1 MSCAMS
7 SLACTIAATLP
18 SFIPNRLQ
26 TSMNLLSLDFAG
38 YFLLFFVG
46 YWLLQPSAWLQNM
59 MLLLASLGFMAMVS
73 PEALL
78 VLLAWTTLIWL
89 LGGYIRRGGRRSIA
103 NTLLIIMVVGFFF
116 VFKYYHAMQD
126 TLDHWRA
133 ALGLGSHLP
142 VMEMLA
148 PLGLSFYVFHS
159 ISYIVS
165 LQRTEED
172 KGRGALPFEH
182 IDGRPDSFFGV
193 LLYLSFFPSIVA
205 GPINRAAQFFPQ
217 LMPLQPRQLEQPAR
231 AIGLIVLA
239 MVKLFLI
246 SDYLDK
252 HLVAPIFSAPTN
264 ASPLA
269 SLTAVLAYAWQIY
282 MNFSGYTNLVT
293 GIALLLGFQLP
304 RNFNAPYLALDL
316 KEFWGRWHMSLSQ
329 FIRDYIYIPLGGSR
343 CGALRQNAN
352 VFIAMVLSGIWH
364 GAGLNFV
371 LWGALHGAGLV
382 VVNVF
387 QQGRSGPHGKRWLTF
402 PAPIARLLTFA
413 FICLTWVF
421 FRANNVDDATTLL
434 DNIGH
439 ITPSMLV
446 HPSALIMWALVLI
459 VMTYRWIEKGKLAL
473 WKGLAA
479 LPLWAYPLCLIAVIT
494 LIFMLAPAGT
504 PGFIYANF

>member
-1 MSCAMS
+1 
-7 SLACTIAATLP
+7 
-18 SFIPNRLQ
+18 
-26 TSMNLLSLDFAG
+26 MNLLSLDFAG

-46 YWLLQPSAWLQNM
+46 YWLLQPSSWLQNIV
-59 MLLLASLGFMAMVS
+59 LLLAGLGFMALAS

-78 VLLAWTTLIWL
+78 VLLAWTALIWL
-89 LGGYIRRGGRRSIA
+89 LSLYIRHGGRRCIA
-103 NTLLIIMVVGFFF
+103 NALLIGMVVGFFF

-126 TLDHWRA
+126 TLDHWRVA
-133 ALGLGSHLP
+133 VGLGVHLP
-142 VMEMLA
+142 IMEMLA

-172 KGRGALPFEH
+172 KGRGALTREH
-182 IDGRPDSFFGV
+182 INGNPDSFFAL

-205 GPINRAAQFFPQ
+205 GPINRAAHFMPQ
-217 LMPLQPRQLEQPAR
+217 LLPVQPRRIEQPAR

-239 MVKLFLI
+239 LLKLFLI

-252 HLVAPIFSAPTN
+252 HLVAPVFSAPTN

-316 KEFWGRWHMSLSQ
+316 KEFWGRWHISLSQ

-343 CGALRQNAN
+343 CGLLRQNAN

-382 VVNVF
+382 VVNLF
-387 QQGRSGPHGKRWLTF
+387 QQGRKGPHGKRWLTF
-402 PAPIARLLTFA
+402 PAPIARLFTFA

-421 FRANNVDDATTLL
+421 FRASNMDDATTLL

-439 ITPSMLV
+439 ITPSMLI
-446 HPSALIMWALVLI
+446 HPSALIMWALLLI
-459 VMTYRWIEKGKLAL
+459 VMGYRWLEKGKLAL
-473 WKGLAA
+473 WNGLSR
-479 LPLWAYPLCLIAVIT
+479 LPLWAYPPCLIVAIT

>member
-1 MSCAMS
+1 
-7 SLACTIAATLP
+7 
-18 SFIPNRLQ
+18 
-26 TSMNLLSLDFAG
+26 MNLLSLDFAG

-46 YWLLQPSAWLQNM
+46 YWLLQPSSWLQNIV
-59 MLLLASLGFMAMVS
+59 LLLVSLGFLALAS
-73 PEALL
+73 PEALII
-78 VLLAWTTLIWL
+78 LLAWTALIWL
-89 LGGYIRRGGRRSIA
+89 LGLYIRNGGRRTVA
-103 NTLLIIMVVGFFF
+103 NTLLIAMVLGFFV

-133 ALGLGSHLP
+133 VLGIGIHLP

-172 KGRGALPFEH
+172 RGRGALPRDR
-182 IDGRPDSFFGV
+182 INGSPDSFFSL

-205 GPINRAAQFFPQ
+205 GPINRAADFMPQ
-217 LMPLQPRQLEQPAR
+217 LLPKQPRQLEKPAR

-252 HLVAPIFSAPTN
+252 HLVSPIFSAPTN

-316 KEFWGRWHMSLSQ
+316 KEFWSRWHISLSL

-343 CGALRQNAN
+343 RGLMRQNIN

-364 GAGLNFV
+364 GAGLNFM
-371 LWGALHGAGLV
+371 LWGALHGVGLV
-382 VVNVF
+382 VVNLF
-387 QQGRSGPHGKRWLTF
+387 QQGRKGPHGKRWLTF

-421 FRANNVDDATTLL
+421 FRASSADDAVTLL

-439 ITPSMLV
+439 ITPQMLI
-446 HPSALIMWALVLI
+446 HPSAIIMWVLLLT
-459 VMTYRWIEKGKLAL
+459 VVTYRWLDKGKQAV
-473 WKGLAA
+473 WSGLSK
-479 LPLWAYPLCLIAVIT
+479 LPYWSYPPCLIAVIT